1 MTSGRLSGREDCC
14 VCTLTIHNTVVI
26 AIWSTVTS
34 SVCHCV
40 REEQEEDM
48 MNLCLLIFL
57 RKLYILP
64 TVGFV
69 FVWTNSNQRRET
81 QQGGRQRV
89 GGREWEWVEAAP
101 CMMPFVR
108 WKKREEKR
116 LQWRDNSKLIE
127 GHGGVGACD
136 WLMLILWCHRDH
148 GSFFYPA
155 SAQSPGLQKKK

>member
-81 QQGGRQRV
+81 QQGGRQR
-89 GGREWEWVEAAP
+89 GRGRESEAESESG
-101 CMMPFVR
+101 
-108 WKKREEKR
+108 WKQCRAWCRLCAGKRER
-116 LQWRDNSKLIE
+116 RRDYSEGITPSWLKAMAESEHVTDSCWYYGVIE
-127 GHGGVGACD
+127 IMAH
-136 WLMLILWCHRDH
+136 
-148 GSFFYPA
+148 FFIQHP
-155 SAQSPGLQKKK
+155 PNH